1 MKLKEFKFN
10 LEALR
15 FDNLYAKYLALT
27 SREQSIALGGI
38 GLGIFLILFLPI
50 TLASSS
56 LSSLNKSIETS
67 KKDLKQIIR
76 KIDHYNETKA
86 DLEAVEQSLSGRF
99 DSSIAT
105 TLESLATRAGIAER
119 IDSLKEKKKPSSDL
133 VEEAAVEVRVRK
145 VSLKALVSFLFEIEN
160 HPTKNLHLENLEVK
174 TRYKKQNELDASFTV
189 STFKLKQKDQL

>member
-1 MKLKEFKFN
+1 MKLKEFKINF
-10 LEALR
+10 EAVR

-27 SREQSIALGGI
+27 SREQSIALAGI
-38 GLGIFLILFLPI
+38 GVALFFILFLPI
-50 TLASSS
+50 TLASGS
-56 LSSLNKSIETS
+56 LSSLTKSIETS
-67 KKDLKQIIR
+67 KNDLKQVIR

-86 DLEAVEQSLSGRF
+86 NLDAVEQSLFGRF

-133 VEEAAVEVRVRK
+133 VEEAAVEVRIRK
-145 VSLKALVSFLFEIEN
+145 VSLKDLISFLFEIEN

-189 STFKLKQKDQL
+189 STFKLKEKDEL